1 MQTTLDYYLRASGAT
16 DQKQKR
22 AILLQLAMI
31 LRLPLRKRTSIFNR
45 KKIPFRDAG
54 TTGVAGASAPHA
66 FCIHNF
72 LDAVRVQTMDA
83 TGAQKIYSE

>member
-1 MQTTLDYYLRASGAT
+1 
-16 DQKQKR
+16 
-22 AILLQLAMI
+22 MI

-72 LDAVRVQTMDA
+72 LGAVRVQTMDA